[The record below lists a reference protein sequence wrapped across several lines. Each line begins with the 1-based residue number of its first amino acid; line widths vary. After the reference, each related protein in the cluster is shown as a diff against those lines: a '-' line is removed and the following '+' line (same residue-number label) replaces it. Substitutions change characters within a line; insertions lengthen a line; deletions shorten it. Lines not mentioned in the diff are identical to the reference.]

1 MAAKRAEEFEGSF
14 FAKPAMGSFFTV
26 LSALA
31 FLVLCMVLPLVGQAG
46 VATEYARQNFY
57 TFLAVL
63 TACFVLAVLAV
74 LSKMER
80 RKLDQSPLPYSS
92 IGLCAICIALF
103 IALVTGML
111 GV

>member
-1 MAAKRAEEFEGSF
+1 MASRKEEQFEGSF
-14 FAKPAMGSFFTV
+14 FAKPAVGSLFTV

-57 TFLAVL
+57 TFMAVLAV
-63 TACFVLAVLAV
+63 CFVLAVLAV
-74 LSKMER
+74 VSKLER
-80 RKLDQSPLPYSS
+80 RRLDESPLPYSS
-92 IGLCAICIALF
+92 LGLCAVCILLF
-103 IALVTGML
+103 IALVSGML